1 MEKQEEK
8 DFLNYEDSLRN
19 LRRII
24 HVFKR
29 MIVKYVE
36 VGNVRSDEY
45 RELKAEIETIKKQIA
60 KLEKE
65 LLSVKRLAQEALETA
80 AML

>member
-1 MEKQEEK
+1 MDGLKSEEYK
-8 DFLNYEDSLRN
+8 
-19 LRRII
+19 
-24 HVFKR
+24 
-29 MIVKYVE
+29 
-36 VGNVRSDEY
+36 
-45 RELKAEIETIKKQIA
+45 ELKAEIETIKKQVA